1 MEREPAGPIDGHM
14 RLRGHSLRLKPCAPE
29 PDTATRA
36 PRPAGPGRATRDDPL
51 THGDGSN
58 VPVPPAGAACTSAN
72 PANFARQ
79 PAR

>member
-51 THGDGSN
+51 TA
-58 VPVPPAGAACTSAN
+58 VAVE
-72 PANFARQ
+72 
-79 PAR
+79 